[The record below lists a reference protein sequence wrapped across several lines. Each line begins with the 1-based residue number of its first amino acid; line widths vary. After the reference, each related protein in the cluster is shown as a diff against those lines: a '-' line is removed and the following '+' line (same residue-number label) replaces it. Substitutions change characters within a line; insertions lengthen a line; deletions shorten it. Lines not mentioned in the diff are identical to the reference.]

1 MSANCIFCKI
11 IKGDIPSF
19 KILETSLTLA
29 FMDTAPLNKGHVLV
43 IPKYHAQKLHEIP
56 DETLSEILPISKRIA
71 KATGAVN
78 YNFLQN
84 NGREAHQAVD
94 HVHFHIIPK
103 TKEGGLEMS
112 WDSKKFSNNELKEF
126 CEEIKGKL

>member
-29 FMDTAPLNKGHVLV
+29 FMDT
-43 IPKYHAQKLHEIP
+43 